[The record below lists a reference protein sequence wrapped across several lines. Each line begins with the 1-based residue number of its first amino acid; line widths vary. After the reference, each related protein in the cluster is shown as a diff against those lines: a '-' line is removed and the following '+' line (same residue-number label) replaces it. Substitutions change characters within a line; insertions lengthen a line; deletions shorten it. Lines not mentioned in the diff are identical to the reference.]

1 MTEEATMN
9 LSGHGS
15 FSRRKFLR
23 LAAVGTGAGL
33 VGLDRLTPP
42 QRLDKTPAKNIP
54 VGVQIY
60 SVRQEAAND
69 LPKVIEAIGKIG
81 YKGVEFAGYYGWEKK
96 PHELRKLLDDNGL
109 KCCGTHTG
117 LDTLTADALKATAD
131 LHAILGNP
139 YLIVPSLSVKDAQ
152 GWVEMAG
159 TFNEIAA
166 KAKPLGMRVGYHA
179 HAGDFRKL
187 GDTTPWEIF
196 FDNTGSDVI
205 MQLDTGN
212 CMAGNGDPVAMLKKY
227 PGRSTTIHLKENG
240 GPEGA
245 VIGQGDVPWSTVLE
259 LCETTGGTAWYIVE
273 HETGQDPM
281 ASIKGCLEG
290 LRKMGRGL
298 A

>member
-1 MTEEATMN
+1 MN

-33 VGLDRLTPP
+33 VGLDRLTPS

-60 SVRQEAAND
+60 SVRTEAARD
-69 LPKVIEAIGKIG
+69 LPKVIEAIGKMG

-96 PHELRKLLDDNGL
+96 PHDLRKLLDDNGL

-117 LDTLTADALKATAD
+117 LDTLTGDALKAAAD
-131 LHAILGNP
+131 LHAILGNS
-139 YLIVPSLSVKDAQ
+139 YLIVPSLSVKDTQ
-152 GWVEMAG
+152 GWMDMAR

-166 KAKPLGMRVGYHA
+166 KATPLGMRIGYHA

-196 FDNTGSDVI
+196 FDNTGADVI

-227 PGRSTTIHLKENG
+227 PGRTTTIHLKENG

-259 LCETTGGTAWYIVE
+259 LCETTGGTVWYIVE